1 MKPIMSLLLAGSVS
15 AIAVAWAQ
23 MPAADHADQSLTV
36 DEIVAKNAAAR
47 GGDDAW
53 RKVQAMMWAG
63 HVDSANAPTPS
74 VPFVLALKRPS
85 STRFELTAMNQHVLR
100 MFDGKAGWKIR
111 PSSDGMPDVQAY
123 SPSEVR
129 YASEEQV
136 IDGPLLDHAAKGIAV
151 SLEGNEMIDDRKTYR
166 LLVTLPSGAHRHV
179 WVDAQSFLDVKYD
192 REAPNL
198 LTGKP
203 VTVEVSYRDYHDVDG
218 LKLPYT
224 IESGVVGA
232 PKKDKLVIDR
242 VSINPPL
249 NDNMFVKPVIA
260 GRRGS
265 VTVGVEGAP
274 PTRSAFRQMP

>member
-1 MKPIMSLLLAGSVS
+1 MKRITSWLLAGCVS
-15 AIAVAWAQ
+15 AFAVAWTQ
-23 MPAADHADQSLTV
+23 MPAAGQSLTV
-36 DEIVAKNAAAR
+36 DEIIAKNAAAR

-53 RKVQAMMWAG
+53 RKIHTMIWAG
-63 HVDSANAPTPS
+63 HIDSANAPTPS
-74 VPFVLALKRPS
+74 VPFVLTLKRPS
-85 STRFELTAMNQHVLR
+85 STRFELTTMNQRILR

-111 PSSDGMPDVQAY
+111 PSSGGVPDVQAY
-123 SPSEVR
+123 SPAEVR
-129 YASEEQV
+129 YSSEEQV

-151 SLEGNEMIDDRKTYR
+151 SLDGTDMLDDRKAYR

-192 REAPNL
+192 REAPSL
-198 LTGKP
+198 MGKP
-203 VTVEVSYRDYHDVDG
+203 VTVEVSYRDYREVDG

-224 IESGVVGA
+224 LESGVVGM

-249 NDNMFVKPVIA
+249 NDSMFVKPAIS

-265 VTVGVEGAP
+265 VTVNVEGAP
-274 PTRSAFRQMP
+274 PQRSAFRSVP